1 MDFLFNPAWATV
13 FIAVATAALLLDKF
27 FGFSTAWIRYITS
40 QMKIQYLLEKFEYD
54 WMEERAS
61 WKGQKPDYAQVKKM
75 IAKCAAFSAEVSKIE
90 ENETLAWTKEFSSAL
105 QGMEQTSQK

>member
-1 MDFLFNPAWATV
+1 
-13 FIAVATAALLLDKF
+13 
-27 FGFSTAWIRYITS
+27 
-40 QMKIQYLLEKFEYD
+40 
-54 WMEERAS
+54 
-61 WKGQKPDYAQVKKM
+61 M